1 MSKTYL
7 TRLYWLLTSDTSAV
21 LLRATGAESS
31 GGVLC
36 GILIQNL
43 IKSDNI
49 IKPGFR
55 IKFQKLYIISVHVS
69 GRGGSLAV
77 FGLLANFTTIC
88 TFNIDS
94 FQVILVMP

>member
-77 FGLLANFTTIC
+77 RIISKFYNNMYF
-88 TFNIDS
+88 
-94 FQVILVMP
+94 